1 MQQTPSS
8 PGMSWET
15 YLAHWVEQ
23 LGGWVALSDALLHR
37 ASGVV
42 DISTDPQSVE
52 RGLRR
57 LARRGN
63 KEGGQYGRW
72 MLRFFGLPGDVA
84 TWLKWM
90 GQYHSRFSDLP
101 LALRAEQLELWD
113 RAPMSDSSHAAWLFL
128 GKASLY
134 KRTRDQEA
142 TRQQLSRALARA
154 SAAGDEAMLEAKLL
168 EARLASDDGDR
179 AACREILDACQRILD
194 ESASISREDR
204 LLYTSRLRD
213 QCAYQLLHP
222 ESGPRLLDSAE
233 ALYASIESGE
243 EDALSFA
250 AYQRHLGLAY
260 CRWKRGDLEV
270 AASHCDAAVMHAGDG
285 GFVRLRVI
293 ALNLWSR
300 VLDEAPDG
308 PLRARARRLASKLED
323 EDLLWRISR

>member
-1 MQQTPSS
+1 
-8 PGMSWET
+8 MSWET
-15 YLAHWVEQ
+15 YLTHWVDQ

-37 ASGVV
+37 ATGVV

-154 SAAGDEAMLEAKLL
+154 SAAGDEAVLEAKLL
-168 EARLASDDGDR
+168 EARMASDKGDR
-179 AACREILDACQRILD
+179 QGCAAILDACQKILD
-194 ESASISREDR
+194 ESDALSWEDR

-213 QCAYQLLHP
+213 QLAYQLLHP
-222 ESGPRLLDSAE
+222 EHGPPALDEAE
-233 ALYASIESGE
+233 VLYALIESGE
-243 EDALSFA
+243 DDALSFA

-260 CRWKRGDLEV
+260 CCWKRGALDT
-270 AASHCDAAVMHAGDG
+270 AASHCDAAVSHAGDG

-300 VLDEAPDG
+300 VIDETSDG
-308 PLRARARRLASKLED
+308 PLRTRARRLASKLED